1 LHKLCKGRTVKAEV
15 AEGDRYGR
23 NVAHCDLP
31 DGRDLSV
38 ERVRQ
43 GLAINWPEFP
53 GGKYRKLETPDARK
67 KLFLTDARQKSR
79 MHVRERFGA
88 RQRGH

>member
-1 LHKLCKGRTVKAEV
+1 MP
-15 AEGDRYGR
+15 EGNRYGR
-23 NVAHCDLP
+23 NVAHCDLS